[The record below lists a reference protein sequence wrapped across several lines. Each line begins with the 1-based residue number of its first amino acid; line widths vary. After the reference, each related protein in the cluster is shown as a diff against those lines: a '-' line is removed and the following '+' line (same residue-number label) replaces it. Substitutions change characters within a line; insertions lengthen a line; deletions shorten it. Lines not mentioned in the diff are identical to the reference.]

1 MNILKETFK
10 SVYLPVHFF
19 YSMTLSPD
27 VQKIVKE
34 KKLNVKLLSLILH
47 RKQMMTKTL
56 KLKLLIVFPCLL
68 MNFMIFHKILLK
80 IVVDKYVVNFNNWWR
95 NQTLNILPG
104 VNSLLICGG
113 SMEKKNS
120 QHLIFT
126 LQLLTK

>member
-1 MNILKETFK
+1 MNTLKETFK

-27 VQKIVKE
+27 IQKIVKE

-47 RKQMMTKTL
+47 MKQMMTKTL

-80 IVVDKYVVNFNNWWR
+80 IWLVNMLSISLTDEEINYIEYSTRGQQSSNLWWEYR
-95 NQTLNILPG
+95 K
-104 VNSLLICGG
+104 V
-113 SMEKKNS
+113 K
-120 QHLIFT
+120 
-126 LQLLTK
+126 LTASNF